1 MRRLPVLRTVAAMSA
16 ASTILA
22 VTPAQAASAEATGAA
37 PAPTVVLVHGA
48 WEQPSSWTAVA
59 ASLRRH
65 GYPVVVPDNP
75 LRTLSGDVASIAA
88 VLKGVAGPIV
98 LVGHSYGGSVITG
111 AADGNPNV
119 KALVYIA
126 AFAPERGES
135 ALGLDLRVP
144 GSLLPVAIVPVPF
157 VQPGG
162 SLGVDVTVNPLLF
175 RAAFA
180 QDVAPPTAAAMAAAQ
195 RPVTLAALMEQ
206 TATPTWKAI
215 PSWYLVARADRAIP
229 PATQRFMAARA
240 RASTVEID
248 SSHAAQV
255 AHPDAV
261 TDLILAAGGA
271 AGAGAPPSPPV
282 PPVVTG
288 LRVSLSAFRAARSGP
303 TIAAPSLRAA
313 ARVSYTL
320 DAPASVR
327 LTVQRA
333 ARGRKAG
340 GRCLP
345 RAAGDRGGPACTLFV
360 AVRGSFTRVRPAG
373 ADRFTFTGRIA
384 GRALA
389 PGRYR
394 IVATPSAGGR
404 SGRPARARFRIVR

>member
-1 MRRLPVLRTVAAMSA
+1 MRRLPVLRTVAATLA
-16 ASTILA
+16 ASTILV
-22 VTPAQAASAEATGAA
+22 VTSAQTASAGAAGAA
-37 PAPTVVLVHGA
+37 PAPTIVLVHGA

-59 ASLRRH
+59 ARLREH
-65 GYPVVVPDNP
+65 GYPVIVPDNP
-75 LRTLSGDVASIAA
+75 LRTLSGDAASIAA
-88 VLKGVAGPIV
+88 VLRGVAGPIV

-135 ALGLDLRVP
+135 ALSLDLRVP
-144 GSLLPVAIVPVPF
+144 GSLLPVAIVPAPF

-162 SLGVDVTVNPLLF
+162 GLGVDVTVNPLLF

-180 QDVAPPTAAAMAAAQ
+180 QDVAAPTAAAMAAAQ
-195 RPVTLAALMEQ
+195 RPVTLAALMAQ
-206 TATPTWKAI
+206 TATPTWRTI
-215 PSWYLVARADRAIP
+215 PSWFLVAREDRAIP

-271 AGAGAPPSPPV
+271 ASADAPPSQAVAPA
-282 PPVVTG
+282 VTA
-288 LRVSLSAFRAARSGP
+288 LRVSPSTLRATRSGP
-303 TIAAPSLRAA
+303 AVAAPSLRTA

-320 DAPASVR
+320 NVPASVR

-360 AVRGSFTRVRPAG
+360 AVRGSFSRVRPAG
-373 ADRFTFTGRIA
+373 ADRFTFTTRIA
-384 GRALA
+384 GRALR

-394 IVATPSAGGR
+394 LVATPSAGGGT
-404 SGRPARARFRIVR
+404 GRPARARFRIVR

>member
-1 MRRLPVLRTVAAMSA
+1 MRRLPVLGVAVATLA
-16 ASTILA
+16 AGTILA
-22 VTPAQAASAEATGAA
+22 ATPAQAASAAASAA

-48 WEQPSSWTAVA
+48 WEQPSSWTVVA
-59 ASLRRH
+59 AQLREH

-75 LRTLSGDVASIAA
+75 LRTLSGDAASIAG

-98 LVGHSYGGSVITG
+98 LVGHSYGGSVITS

-144 GSLLPVAIVPVPF
+144 GSLLPVAIVPAPF

-162 SLGVDVTVNPLLF
+162 SLGLDVTVNPLLF

-180 QDVAPPTAAAMAAAQ
+180 QDVPPPAAAAMAAAQ

-206 TATPTWKAI
+206 SATPTWRTI
-215 PSWYLVARADRAIP
+215 PSWYLVARNDRAIP

-240 RASTVEID
+240 RAGTVEID

-261 TDLILAAGGA
+261 TNLILAAGEAAGA
-271 AGAGAPPSPPV
+271 AGAPSTPAMAPAIA
-282 PPVVTG
+282 G
-288 LRVSLSAFRAARSGP
+288 LRLLPSTFRAARSGP
-303 TIAAPSLRAA
+303 AVAAASVRTA

-320 DAPASVR
+320 NAPASVR

-345 RAAGDRGGPACTLFV
+345 RAAGDRGGPDCTLFA

-394 IVATPSAGGR
+394 LVATPSAGGR
-404 SGRPARARFRIVR
+404 TGRPARARLRIVR

>member
-22 VTPAQAASAEATGAA
+22 ATPAQATSAEATGAA
-37 PAPTVVLVHGA
+37 RMPTVVLVHGA

-59 ASLRRH
+59 ARLRER

-75 LRTLSGDVASIAA
+75 LRTLSGDAASIAA

-119 KALVYIA
+119 RALVYIA

-135 ALGLDLRVP
+135 ALALDLRVP
-144 GSLLPVAIVPVPF
+144 GSLLPVALVPAPF

-162 SLGVDVTVNPLLF
+162 GLGVDITVNPLLF

-180 QDVAPPTAAAMAAAQ
+180 EDVAPPVAAAMAAAQ
-195 RPVTLAALMEQ
+195 RPVSLAALMDQ
-206 TATPTWKAI
+206 TATPMWRTI
-215 PSWYLVARADRAIP
+215 PSWYLVARQDRAIP

-261 TDLILAAGGA
+261 TDLILAAGTA
-271 AGAGAPPSPPV
+271 AAEPPSPA
-282 PPVVTG
+282 VTPEVAG
-288 LRVSLSAFRAARSGP
+288 LRVSPSTFRAAQSGP
-303 TIAAPSLRAA
+303 AVGAPSIRAA
-313 ARVSYTL
+313 ARVSYSL
-320 DAPASVR
+320 NVPASVR
-327 LTVQRA
+327 WTLQRSS
-333 ARGRKAG
+333 RGRKAG

-345 RAAGDRGGPACTLFV
+345 RAAGDRGGPSCTLYI
-360 AVRGSFTRVRPAG
+360 AARGGFTRIRPAG
-373 ADRFTFTGRIA
+373 ADRFTFTARIA
-384 GRALA
+384 GRALP

-394 IVATPSAGGR
+394 LVATPRADGR
-404 SGRPARARFRIVR
+404 AGRPARARFRIVR

>member
-1 MRRLPVLRTVAAMSA
+1 MRRLPVLRVVAAMSA

-22 VTPAQAASAEATGAA
+22 ATPAQAASAGATGAA

-48 WEQPSSWTAVA
+48 WEQPSSWAAVA
-59 ASLRRH
+59 ARLREH
-65 GYPVVVPDNP
+65 GYRVVVPDNP

-88 VLKGVAGPIV
+88 VVKGIAGPIV

-135 ALGLDLRVP
+135 ALGLGLRVP
-144 GSLLPVAIVPVPF
+144 GSLLPVALVPMPF
-157 VQPGG
+157 VEPGG
-162 SLGVDVTVNPLLF
+162 RLGVDVTVNPLLF

-180 QDVAPPTAAAMAAAQ
+180 QDVAPATAAAMAAAQ
-195 RPVTLAALMEQ
+195 RPVTLAALMDQ

-215 PSWYLVARADRAIP
+215 PSWFLVARKDRAIP

-261 TDLILAAGGA
+261 TDLILAAGAAA
-271 AGAGAPPSPPV
+271 AGPPSPALTPA
-282 PPVVTG
+282 VTG
-288 LRVSLSAFRAARSGP
+288 LRVSPSTFRVARSGP
-303 TIAAPSLRAA
+303 AVAAPSLRTA
-313 ARVSYTL
+313 ARVTYTL

-345 RAAGDRGGPACTLFV
+345 RAAGDRGGPDCTLLV
-360 AVRGSFTRVRPAG
+360 AARGSITRVRPAG
-373 ADRFTFTGRIA
+373 ADRFTFTARIA
-384 GRALA
+384 GRALP

-394 IVATPSAGGR
+394 LVATPRADGR
-404 SGRPARARFRIVR
+404 SGTPARARFRIVR